1 MAAPD
6 KTIFVRCCFLRFWS
20 PFRKKIASP
29 LLASRRGLLGD
40 ARCGR
45 GEGRVGYGPRVAGV
59 MSMFGFSKKKND
71 GSVKS
76 GSESRKALSTG
87 RSSKSLA
94 RNSTALG
101 GSRVSSGR
109 RRNGGY
115 DETDYGELFDEG
127 ALETNAEEG
136 YDSDTEA
143 EVGEKYVRRPRPV
156 EGPVERATD
165 GGFLHRQPCAPSLI
179 PPTGHHPAANA
190 QSKPTHEL
198 QLDFVYGY
206 RAHDTR
212 HNLHYNAD
220 GSIVYPAA
228 GVGVCYD
235 SNEHAQRFFT
245 AHTDSILCLAM
256 HPDGEIVATGQAGK
270 DPSICVWSSTT
281 CELLAELKGFHQRAV
296 VSLSF
301 DGSGRFL
308 VSIGLDDDHSIA
320 VHDWQTC
327 RMLASSKGDGNRI
340 FNAEYNPHD
349 GRIVT
354 GGVKHMYVLR
364 VSQIQAHCFKPLFD
378 VH

>member
-1 MAAPD
+1 
-6 KTIFVRCCFLRFWS
+6 
-20 PFRKKIASP
+20 
-29 LLASRRGLLGD
+29 
-40 ARCGR
+40 
-45 GEGRVGYGPRVAGV
+45 